1 MGAKGMKKLFSIC
14 MILVFFLIPLG
25 PHVALAED
33 TKTEEKQE
41 QKGARISENLFSGY
55 TDGIYK
61 DKYYEIDTY
70 QPKEEDKNV
79 FQKVGGYLFGDDSV
93 GKDLQ
98 RMLYTTC
105 QWFANMA
112 FQLNVILGQLTIF
125 LVDQALNLDIVDT
138 VADKLGAAMQ
148 NIAGI
153 GKGGFL
159 SSGLFPAIIGIAC
172 VLSACYAGYIF
183 FIKRQPSKGLSELVK
198 TVLVI
203 AFIVTYIGNASTIL
217 KSANTIS
224 SEISVIVLAKATG
237 TVAGDPGR
245 SKADA
250 IFSVKKQ
257 IWDLLVERP
266 YLFLQYG
273 EDSKEKLGTK
283 RVDEL
288 LATAPGK
295 DRESKVQEEIKKG
308 NQMMIVTSVGERLV
322 FTVMYYVVNTF
333 AGVPVIAFCLLIV
346 AFQLWFLVM
355 SIISPIVMAVALLPG
370 HRRVIESWASQW
382 IRPLALK
389 IFMSV
394 MLVIIFTV
402 AELLYVLPEAG
413 VAGYVST
420 MIFQILVFVL
430 CYIFRGNIVAA
441 FSRARGV
448 YETVT
453 NISLMT
459 ENFVDKGKEYAG
471 NTMSYIGDKMGAH
484 FNSAAEL
491 AAAGGQLEN
500 AGTDDEKTK
509 ANPLVQAN
517 IPNDLPNN
525 QTEQEKEENQKK
537 GNLISLQDRDKDG
550 NSPQQEE
557 EGKEQTTPGEE
568 EAPMQQDLISLDKEA
583 LEQEMEA
590 QQEGTEVEESEMD
603 VQPELVSLEDE
614 EIPTGEE
621 IPADIEGYEEIQP
634 EVPEQEVPLEDIP
647 TDIEVYEEVQPEVPE
662 QEVPLEE
669 VSSDM
674 EAYEEIQTEVPEQEI
689 PLEEVSSDMEAYEE
703 IQTEVPTQELPLE
716 EMSPDHETFEEIPS
730 DIPQQDIPT
739 EEIPM
744 DISREEIQPEQD
756 ISTNIPQQEISTPIE
771 TEANEPL
778 IPDTIRADV
787 NEEGVIVPHTPET
800 TSADIPDAIPTEV
813 NEAGQ
818 IVAKKPD
825 IDVESTVQVSN
836 SSGSFIPTESISTS
850 DLAQVNEKEVS
861 TNEPIQENAET
872 IDTPD
877 IQYGAVAAGSE
888 NWMPSTD
895 PQNLDNLDD
904 LDPLKKDE

>member
-1 MGAKGMKKLFSIC
+1 MKKLFSIC
-14 MILVFFLIPLG
+14 MILVFFLLSLG

-33 TKTEEKQE
+33 QKTEEKQE

-70 QPKEEDKNV
+70 QPKEDEKNV

-198 TVLVI
+198 TVFVI

-224 SEISVIVLAKATG
+224 SEISVTVLAKATG

-273 EDSKEKLGTK
+273 EDSKEKLGAQ

-288 LATAPGK
+288 LSKPLGK
-295 DRESKVQEEIKKG
+295 DRDDLVQKEVKKG
-308 NQMMIVTSVGERLV
+308 NQMMVISSVGERLV

-430 CYIFRGNIVAA
+430 CYLFRGNIVAA

-484 FNSAAEL
+484 FNNAAEL
-491 AAAGGQLEN
+491 AAAGSQIEN

-525 QTEQEKEENQKK
+525 QTEREKEENQKK
-537 GNLISLQDRDKDG
+537 GKLISLQDRDKEG
-550 NSPQQEE
+550 NLPQQEE
-557 EGKEQTTPGEE
+557 EGKEQPTPGEE

-583 LEQEMEA
+583 LEQEMEG
-590 QQEGTEVEESEMD
+590 QQEGTEVEESEME
-603 VQPELVSLEDE
+603 VQPELVSLQDE

-621 IPADIEGYEEIQP
+621 MPTDIEGYEEIQP
-634 EVPEQEVPLEDIP
+634 GVPEQEVPLEDIP

-669 VSSDM
+669 VSTDM

-689 PLEEVSSDMEAYEE
+689 PLEEVSSHMEAYEE

-716 EMSPDHETFEEIPS
+716 EVSPDHETFEEIPS

-744 DISREEIQPEQD
+744 DISREEIQPEQET
-756 ISTNIPQQEISTPIE
+756 STNIPQQEISTPIE

-800 TSADIPDAIPTEV
+800 TSADIPDAIPAEV
-813 NEAGQ
+813 NEAGE

-825 IDVESTVQVSN
+825 IDVESTIQNTN
-836 SSGSFIPTESISTS
+836 SFDSFIPTEPISS
-850 DLAQVNEKEVS
+850 DLTPVNEKEVS
-861 TNEPIQENAET
+861 KNEPIQEKAET

-904 LDPLKKDE
+904 LKPPKKDE

>member
-1 MGAKGMKKLFSIC
+1 MKKLFSIC
-14 MILVFFLIPLG
+14 MILVFFLLPLG

-70 QPKEEDKNV
+70 QPKEDEKNV

-105 QWFANMA
+105 QWFGNMA

-125 LVDQALNLDIVDT
+125 LVDQALNLDIVDV

-153 GKGGFL
+153 EKGGFL

-203 AFIVTYIGNASTIL
+203 AFIVTYIGNASAIL

-224 SEISVIVLAKATG
+224 SEISVTVLAKATG

-273 EDSKEKLGTK
+273 EDSKEKLGAQ

-288 LATAPGK
+288 LAKSPGK
-295 DRESKVQEEIKKG
+295 ERNEAVEKEVKKG
-308 NQMMIVTSVGERLV
+308 NQMMVISSVGERLV

-441 FSRARGV
+441 FSKARGV

-484 FNSAAEL
+484 FNNAAEL
-491 AAAGGQLEN
+491 AAAGSQIEN
-500 AGTDDEKTK
+500 TGTDDEKTK
-509 ANPLVQAN
+509 ANPLMQAN
-517 IPNDLPNN
+517 IPKDIPNN

-537 GNLISLQDRDKDG
+537 GKLISLQDRD
-550 NSPQQEE
+550 NEESLPQQGE
-557 EGKEQTTPGEE
+557 EGKEQTLPGEE
-568 EAPMQQDLISLDKEA
+568 EAPVQQDLISLDKEA
-583 LEQEMEA
+583 LEQEMEG
-590 QQEGTEVEESEMD
+590 QQEGTEVEESEID
-603 VQPELVSLEDE
+603 VQPELVSLQDE

-621 IPADIEGYEEIQP
+621 MPADIEAYEE
-634 EVPEQEVPLEDIP
+634 IP
-647 TDIEVYEEVQPEVPE
+647 TDIEVHEEIQTEVPE
-662 QEVPLEE
+662 QEMPLEE
-669 VSSDM
+669 VPTDM

-744 DISREEIQPEQD
+744 DISREEIQSEQD
-756 ISTNIPQQEISTPIE
+756 ISTNIPQQEISTQEVSTPIE
-771 TEANEPL
+771 TDVNEPL

-787 NEEGVIVPHTPET
+787 SEEGVIVPRTTET
-800 TSADIPDAIPTEV
+800 SSSISNADIPDTIPAEV

-836 SSGSFIPTESISTS
+836 SSDSFIPTESVPTS
-850 DLAQVNEKEVS
+850 DLAQVDEKEVS
-861 TNEPIQENAET
+861 TNEPIQEKAVT

-904 LDPLKKDE
+904 LESPKKDE

>member
-1 MGAKGMKKLFSIC
+1 MKKLFSIC

-70 QPKEEDKNV
+70 QPKEDEKNV

-224 SEISVIVLAKATG
+224 SEISVTVLAKATG

-273 EDSKEKLGTK
+273 EDSKEKLGAK

-288 LATAPGK
+288 LATPLGK
-295 DRESKVQEEIKKG
+295 DRDEKIKKEVKDG
-308 NQMMIVTSVGERLV
+308 NQMMVISSVGERLV

-430 CYIFRGNIVAA
+430 CYLFRGNIVAA

-550 NSPQQEE
+550 NLPPQEE
-557 EGKEQTTPGEE
+557 EGKEQTPPGEE

-583 LEQEMEA
+583 LEQEMEE
-590 QQEGTEVEESEMD
+590 QQEGTEVEESEME

-621 IPADIEGYEEIQP
+621 TQAGMEAYEEIQT

-669 VSSDM
+669 VSTDM

-800 TSADIPDAIPTEV
+800 TSADIPDAIPAEV
-813 NEAGQ
+813 NEAGE
-818 IVAKKPD
+818 IVAKNPN
-825 IDVESTVQVSN
+825 IDVESTVQDTN
-836 SSGSFIPTESISTS
+836 SSDSFIPTEPISS
-850 DLAQVNEKEVS
+850 DLTPVNEKEVS
-861 TNEPIQENAET
+861 KNEPIQEKAET

-904 LDPLKKDE
+904 LEPPKKDE

>member
-1 MGAKGMKKLFSIC
+1 MKKLFSIC
-14 MILVFFLIPLG
+14 MILVFFLLPLG
-25 PHVALAED
+25 SHVALAED
-33 TKTEEKQE
+33 TKKEEKQE

-70 QPKEEDKNV
+70 QPKEDEKNV
-79 FQKVGGYLFGDDSV
+79 FEKVGGYLFGDDSV

-125 LVDQALNLDIVDT
+125 LVDQALNLDIVDV

-153 GKGGFL
+153 EKGGFL

-224 SEISVIVLAKATG
+224 SEISVTVLAKATG

-273 EDSKEKLGTK
+273 EDSKEKLGAK

-288 LATAPGK
+288 LATPLGK
-295 DRESKVQEEIKKG
+295 DRENKVQDEVKNG
-308 NQMMIVTSVGERLV
+308 NQMMVISSVGERLV

-484 FNSAAEL
+484 FNNAAEL
-491 AAAGGQLEN
+491 AATGSQIEN

-550 NSPQQEE
+550 NLPQQEE

-583 LEQEMEA
+583 LEQEVEG

-614 EIPTGEE
+614 EIPTGED

-634 EVPEQEVPLEDIP
+634 EVPEQEVPLE
-647 TDIEVYEEVQPEVPE
+647 
-662 QEVPLEE
+662 E
-669 VSSDM
+669 VSTDM
-674 EAYEEIQTEVPEQEI
+674 EAYEEIQTEAPEQEI
-689 PLEEVSSDMEAYEE
+689 PLEEVPNHMEAYEE

-716 EMSPDHETFEEIPS
+716 EVSPDHETFEEIPS

-744 DISREEIQPEQD
+744 DISREEIQPEQET
-756 ISTNIPQQEISTPIE
+756 STHIPQQEISTPIE
-771 TEANEPL
+771 TESNEPL

-800 TSADIPDAIPTEV
+800 TSADIPDAIPAEV
-813 NEAGQ
+813 TEAGE
-818 IVAKKPD
+818 IVAKNPD
-825 IDVESTVQVSN
+825 IDVESTVQNTN
-836 SSGSFIPTESISTS
+836 SSDSFIPTEPISS
-850 DLAQVNEKEVS
+850 DLTPVNEKEVS
-861 TNEPIQENAET
+861 KNEPIQEKAET

-888 NWMPSTD
+888 NWMPSTN

-904 LDPLKKDE
+904 LEPPKKDE

>member
-1 MGAKGMKKLFSIC
+1 MKKLFSIC
-14 MILVFFLIPLG
+14 MILVFFLLPLG

-33 TKTEEKQE
+33 QKTEEKQE

-70 QPKEEDKNV
+70 QPKEDEKNV

-198 TVLVI
+198 TVFVI

-224 SEISVIVLAKATG
+224 SEISVTVLAKATG

-273 EDSKEKLGTK
+273 EDSKEKLGAQ

-288 LATAPGK
+288 LSKPLGK
-295 DRESKVQEEIKKG
+295 DRDDLVQKEVKKG
-308 NQMMIVTSVGERLV
+308 NQMMVISSVGERLV

-430 CYIFRGNIVAA
+430 CYLFRDNITASFKRVK
-441 FSRARGV
+441 GV

-471 NTMSYIGDKMGAH
+471 NTMSYIGDKMGMH

-509 ANPLVQAN
+509 ANPLMQAN

-537 GNLISLQDRDKDG
+537 GKLISLQDRDKQGDL
-550 NSPQQEE
+550 PQQEE
-557 EGKEQTTPGEE
+557 EGEKQTVPGEE

-583 LEQEMEA
+583 LEQEVEGK
-590 QQEGTEVEESEMD
+590 QEGTEVEESEMD

-614 EIPTGEE
+614 EIPTGEGM
-621 IPADIEGYEEIQP
+621 PADIEGYEEIQP

-647 TDIEVYEEVQPEVPE
+647 TDIEVYEEIQPEVPE
-662 QEVPLEE
+662 QEVPLED
-669 VSSDM
+669 VSTDI

-716 EMSPDHETFEEIPS
+716 EVSTDHEAYEEIPT

-739 EEIPM
+739 EDIPI
-744 DISREEIQPEQD
+744 DISREEIQPEQET
-756 ISTNIPQQEISTPIE
+756 STHLPQQEISTPIE
-771 TEANEPL
+771 TEANDPL

-800 TSADIPDAIPTEV
+800 TSADIPDAIPAKV
-813 NEAGQ
+813 NEAGE
-818 IVAKKPD
+818 IVAKNTN
-825 IDVESTVQVSN
+825 IDVESTVQNEN
-836 SSGSFIPTESISTS
+836 SSDSFIPTESVSSS
-850 DLAQVNEKEVS
+850 DLTRVNEKEVS
-861 TNEPIQENAET
+861 KNEPIQGEAET
-872 IDTPD
+872 IDTQD

-904 LDPLKKDE
+904 LEQPKKDE

>member
-1 MGAKGMKKLFSIC
+1 MKKLFSIC
-14 MILVFFLIPLG
+14 MILVFFLLPLG

-70 QPKEEDKNV
+70 QPKEDDKNV

-98 RMLYTTC
+98 RILYTTC

-198 TVLVI
+198 TVFVI

-224 SEISVIVLAKATG
+224 SEISVTVLAKATG

-273 EDSKEKLGTK
+273 EDSKEKIGTK
-283 RVDEL
+283 RVDGL
-288 LATAPGK
+288 LAKAPGK
-295 DRESKVQEEIKKG
+295 ERDDLVRKEVTDDG
-308 NQMMIVTSVGERLV
+308 NQMMVISSVGERLV

-430 CYIFRGNIVAA
+430 CYLFRGNIVAA

-500 AGTDDEKTK
+500 AGTDNEKTK

-525 QTEQEKEENQKK
+525 QTEQEKEENKKK
-537 GNLISLQDRDKDG
+537 GKLISLQDRDKEG
-550 NSPQQEE
+550 NLPQQEE

-583 LEQEMEA
+583 LEQEMEE
-590 QQEGTEVEESEMD
+590 QQEGTEVEESEME

-621 IPADIEGYEEIQP
+621 MPADIEG
-634 EVPEQEVPLEDIP
+634 
-647 TDIEVYEEVQPEVPE
+647 YEEVQPEVPE
-662 QEVPLEE
+662 QEVPLGDIPPDIEVYEEVQPEVPEREVPLEE
-669 VSSDM
+669 VSTDM
-674 EAYEEIQTEVPEQEI
+674 EAYEEIQTEVPEQEM

-716 EMSPDHETFEEIPS
+716 EVLPDHETFEEIPS

-744 DISREEIQPEQD
+744 DISREEIQPEQET
-756 ISTNIPQQEISTPIE
+756 STHIPQQEIPTPIE
-771 TEANEPL
+771 TEANDPL

-800 TSADIPDAIPTEV
+800 TSADIPDAIPAEV
-813 NEAGQ
+813 NESGE
-818 IVAKKPD
+818 IVAKKPN
-825 IDVESTVQVSN
+825 IDVESTVQEIN
-836 SSGSFIPTESISTS
+836 SSDSFIPTESISPT
-850 DLAQVNEKEVS
+850 DLTRVNEKEVS
-861 TNEPIQENAET
+861 KNEPIQGEAET

-904 LDPLKKDE
+904 LEPQKKDE

>member
-1 MGAKGMKKLFSIC
+1 MKKLFSIC
-14 MILVFFLIPLG
+14 MILVFFLLPLG
-25 PHVALAED
+25 SHVALAED
-33 TKTEEKQE
+33 TKKEEKQE

-125 LVDQALNLDIVDT
+125 LVDQALNLDIVDA

-153 GKGGFL
+153 EKGGFL

-224 SEISVIVLAKATG
+224 SEISVTVLAKATG

-273 EDSKEKLGTK
+273 EDSKEKLGAK

-288 LATAPGK
+288 LAKAPGEDRVKIVQKEVK
-295 DRESKVQEEIKKG
+295 DQG
-308 NQMMIVTSVGERLV
+308 NQMMVISSVGERLV

-394 MLVIIFTV
+394 MLVIIFTI

-441 FSRARGV
+441 FSKARGV

-459 ENFVDKGKEYAG
+459 ENFVDKGKEYTG

-484 FNSAAEL
+484 FNNAAEL
-491 AAAGGQLEN
+491 AAAGSQIEN

-509 ANPLVQAN
+509 ANPLMQAN
-517 IPNDLPNN
+517 IPKDIPNN
-525 QTEQEKEENQKK
+525 QMEQEKEENQKK
-537 GNLISLQDRDKDG
+537 GKLISLQDRDKEE
-550 NSPQQEE
+550 NLPQQGE
-557 EGKEQTTPGEE
+557 EGKEQTLPGEE
-568 EAPMQQDLISLDKEA
+568 EAPVQQDLISLDKEA
-583 LEQEMEA
+583 LEQEMEG
-590 QQEGTEVEESEMD
+590 QQEGTEVEESEME

-614 EIPTGEE
+614 EIPIGEE
-621 IPADIEGYEEIQP
+621 TQAG
-634 EVPEQEVPLEDIP
+634 
-647 TDIEVYEEVQPEVPE
+647 
-662 QEVPLEE
+662 
-669 VSSDM
+669 M
-674 EAYEEIQTEVPEQEI
+674 EAYEEIQQEVPLEEIPTDIEVHEDVQQEVPEQEI
-689 PLEEVSSDMEAYEE
+689 PLEEVPSDMGAYEE

-716 EMSPDHETFEEIPS
+716 EVSADHETFEEIPS

-739 EEIPM
+739 EEIPL
-744 DISREEIQPEQD
+744 DISREEIQSEQD
-756 ISTNIPQQEISTPIE
+756 ISTNIPQQEISTQEVSTPIE
-771 TEANEPL
+771 TDVNEPL

-787 NEEGVIVPHTPET
+787 NEEGVIVPRTMET
-800 TSADIPDAIPTEV
+800 GSSISNADIPDAIPAEV

-818 IVAKKPD
+818 IVAKRLD

-836 SSGSFIPTESISTS
+836 SSDSFIPTESVSTS

-861 TNEPIQENAET
+861 KNEPIQERAVT

-877 IQYGAVAAGSE
+877 IQYGAVAVGSE

-904 LDPLKKDE
+904 LEPPKKDE

>member
-1 MGAKGMKKLFSIC
+1 MKKLFSIC
-14 MILVFFLIPLG
+14 MILVFFLLPLG

-33 TKTEEKQE
+33 QKTEEKQE

-70 QPKEEDKNV
+70 QPKEDEKNV

-198 TVLVI
+198 TVFVI

-224 SEISVIVLAKATG
+224 SEISVTVLAKATG

-273 EDSKEKLGTK
+273 EDSKEKLGAQ

-288 LATAPGK
+288 LAKSPGK
-295 DRESKVQEEIKKG
+295 ERNEAVEKEVKKG
-308 NQMMIVTSVGERLV
+308 NQMMVISSVGERLV

-430 CYIFRGNIVAA
+430 CYLFRDNITAA
-441 FSRARGV
+441 FKRVKGV

-500 AGTDDEKTK
+500 TGTDDEKTK
-509 ANPLVQAN
+509 ANPLIQAN
-517 IPNDLPNN
+517 IPNELPNN

-537 GNLISLQDRDKDG
+537 GKLISLQDRDKDG
-550 NSPQQEE
+550 NLPQQEE
-557 EGKEQTTPGEE
+557 EGKEQTPPGEE

-583 LEQEMEA
+583 LEQEMEG

-621 IPADIEGYEEIQP
+621 IPADIEGYEEIQ
-634 EVPEQEVPLEDIP
+634 
-647 TDIEVYEEVQPEVPE
+647 
-662 QEVPLEE
+662 
-669 VSSDM
+669 
-674 EAYEEIQTEVPEQEI
+674 TEVPEQEM

-716 EMSPDHETFEEIPS
+716 EVSPDHETFEEIPS

-739 EEIPM
+739 EEIPV
-744 DISREEIQPEQD
+744 DISREEIQPEQET
-756 ISTNIPQQEISTPIE
+756 STHIPQQEISTPIE
-771 TEANEPL
+771 TEANDPL

-787 NEEGVIVPHTPET
+787 SEEGVIVPRTTET
-800 TSADIPDAIPTEV
+800 GSFISNADIPDAIPAEV
-813 NEAGQ
+813 TEAGE
-818 IVAKKPD
+818 IVAKKSD
-825 IDVESTVQVSN
+825 IDVESTVQTTN
-836 SSGSFIPTESISTS
+836 SSDAFIPTESIPSS
-850 DLAQVNEKEVS
+850 DLTRVNQKEVS
-861 TNEPIQENAET
+861 KNELIQEEAGT

-895 PQNLDNLDD
+895 PQSLDNLDD
-904 LDPLKKDE
+904 LEPPKKDE

>member
-1 MGAKGMKKLFSIC
+1 MKKLFSIC
-14 MILVFFLIPLG
+14 MILVFFLLPLG

-70 QPKEEDKNV
+70 QPKEDEKNV

-153 GKGGFL
+153 GKGGFS

-203 AFIVTYIGNASTIL
+203 AFIVTYIGNAGAIL

-224 SEISVIVLAKATG
+224 SEISVTVLAKATG

-273 EDSKEKLGTK
+273 EDSKEKLGAK

-288 LATAPGK
+288 LATPLGK
-295 DRESKVQEEIKKG
+295 DRDEKIKKEVKDG
-308 NQMMIVTSVGERLV
+308 NQMMVISSVGERLV

-394 MLVIIFTV
+394 MLVIIFTI

-430 CYIFRGNIVAA
+430 CYLFRDNIAAA
-441 FSRARGV
+441 FKRVKGV
-448 YETVT
+448 YKTVT
-453 NISLMT
+453 DITLMT
-459 ENFVDKGKEYAG
+459 ENVVDKGKEYAG

-484 FNSAAEL
+484 FNNAAEL
-491 AAAGGQLEN
+491 AAAGSQIEN

-509 ANPLVQAN
+509 ANPLIQAN
-517 IPNDLPNN
+517 IPNELPNN
-525 QTEQEKEENQKK
+525 QTEQEKEENKKK
-537 GNLISLQDRDKDG
+537 GKLISLQDRDKEE
-550 NSPQQEE
+550 NLPQQEE

-583 LEQEMEA
+583 LEQEMEE

-621 IPADIEGYEEIQP
+621 MPADIEGYEEIQP
-634 EVPEQEVPLEDIP
+634 EVPEQEVPLEEVP
-647 TDIEVYEEVQPEVPE
+647 TDI
-662 QEVPLEE
+662 
-669 VSSDM
+669 

-689 PLEEVSSDMEAYEE
+689 PLEEVSSDMEAYEK

-716 EMSPDHETFEEIPS
+716 EVSPDHEAYEEIPS

-744 DISREEIQPEQD
+744 DISREEIQPEQET
-756 ISTNIPQQEISTPIE
+756 STNIPQQEISTPIE

-800 TSADIPDAIPTEV
+800 TSADIPDAIPAEV

-861 TNEPIQENAET
+861 TNEPIQEKAVT

-888 NWMPSTD
+888 DWMPSTD

-904 LDPLKKDE
+904 LEPPKKDE

>member
-1 MGAKGMKKLFSIC
+1 MKKLFSIC
-14 MILVFFLIPLG
+14 MILVFFLLPLG

-70 QPKEEDKNV
+70 QPKEDEKNV

-153 GKGGFL
+153 GKGGFS

-203 AFIVTYIGNASTIL
+203 AFIVTYIGNAGAIL

-224 SEISVIVLAKATG
+224 SEISVTVLAKATG

-273 EDSKEKLGTK
+273 EDSKEKLGAK

-288 LATAPGK
+288 LATPLGK
-295 DRESKVQEEIKKG
+295 DRDEKIKKEVKDG
-308 NQMMIVTSVGERLV
+308 NQMMVISSVGERLV

-430 CYIFRGNIVAA
+430 CYLFRGNIVAA

-500 AGTDDEKTK
+500 AGTDDEKAK

-525 QTEQEKEENQKK
+525 QAEQEKEENQKK

-550 NSPQQEE
+550 NLPQQGE
-557 EGKEQTTPGEE
+557 EGKEQTLPGEE
-568 EAPMQQDLISLDKEA
+568 EAPVQQDLISLDKEA
-583 LEQEMEA
+583 LEQEMEG
-590 QQEGTEVEESEMD
+590 QQEGTEVEESEME

-621 IPADIEGYEEIQP
+621 TQAG
-634 EVPEQEVPLEDIP
+634 
-647 TDIEVYEEVQPEVPE
+647 
-662 QEVPLEE
+662 
-669 VSSDM
+669 M
-674 EAYEEIQTEVPEQEI
+674 EAYEEIQTEVPEQEVPLEEIPTNIEVHEDVQQEVPEQEI
-689 PLEEVSSDMEAYEE
+689 PLEEVPSDMEVYEE

-716 EMSPDHETFEEIPS
+716 EVSADHETFEEIPS

-744 DISREEIQPEQD
+744 DISREEIQPEQET
-756 ISTNIPQQEISTPIE
+756 STNIPQQEISTPIE
-771 TEANEPL
+771 TGANEPL

-787 NEEGVIVPHTPET
+787 NEEGVIVPHTPER
-800 TSADIPDAIPTEV
+800 TSADIPDAIPAEV
-813 NEAGQ
+813 NESGE
-818 IVAKKPD
+818 IVAKKPN
-825 IDVESTVQVSN
+825 IDVESTVQETN
-836 SSGSFIPTESISTS
+836 SSDSFIPTESISPT
-850 DLAQVNEKEVS
+850 DLTRVSEKEVS
-861 TNEPIQENAET
+861 KNEPIQGEAET

-904 LDPLKKDE
+904 LEPQKKDE

>member
-1 MGAKGMKKLFSIC
+1 MKKLFSIC
-14 MILVFFLIPLG
+14 MILAFFLLPLG
-25 PHVALAED
+25 SHVALAED
-33 TKTEEKQE
+33 TKKEEKQE

-138 VADKLGAAMQ
+138 VADKIGAAMQ

-198 TVLVI
+198 TVFVI
-203 AFIVTYIGNASTIL
+203 AFIVTYIGNAGTIL

-224 SEISVIVLAKATG
+224 SEISVTVLAKATG

-273 EDSKEKLGTK
+273 EDSKEKLGAK

-288 LATAPGK
+288 LAKAPGEE
-295 DRESKVQEEIKKG
+295 REKIVQKEIKDQG
-308 NQMMIVTSVGERLV
+308 NQMMVISSVGERLV

-471 NTMSYIGDKMGAH
+471 NTMSYIGDKMGMH
-484 FNSAAEL
+484 FNNAAEL

-537 GNLISLQDRDKDG
+537 GKLISLQDRDKQG
-550 NSPQQEE
+550 NLPQQEE
-557 EGKEQTTPGEE
+557 EGKEQTIPGEE

-583 LEQEMEA
+583 LEQEVEG

-603 VQPELVSLEDE
+603 VQPELVSLENE

-621 IPADIEGYEEIQP
+621 IQADIEGYEELQP

-647 TDIEVYEEVQPEVPE
+647 TDIEVYEEV
-662 QEVPLEE
+662 PLED
-669 VSSDM
+669 VSTDM

-689 PLEEVSSDMEAYEE
+689 PLEEVSNDMEAYEE

-716 EMSPDHETFEEIPS
+716 EVSTDHEAHEEIPS

-744 DISREEIQPEQD
+744 DISREEIQPEQET
-756 ISTNIPQQEISTPIE
+756 STNIPQQEISTPIE
-771 TEANEPL
+771 TESNEPL

-787 NEEGVIVPHTPET
+787 NEEGVIVPHKPET
-800 TSADIPDAIPTEV
+800 TSADIPDAIPAEV
-813 NEAGQ
+813 NESGE
-818 IVAKKPD
+818 IVAKKPN
-825 IDVESTVQVSN
+825 IDVESTVQETN
-836 SSGSFIPTESISTS
+836 SSDSFIPTESISPT
-850 DLAQVNEKEVS
+850 DLTRVNEKEVS
-861 TNEPIQENAET
+861 KNEPIQGEAET

-904 LDPLKKDE
+904 LEPPKKDE

>member
-1 MGAKGMKKLFSIC
+1 MKKLFSIC
-14 MILVFFLIPLG
+14 MILVFFLLPLG
-25 PHVALAED
+25 PHVALAEED
-33 TKTEEKQE
+33 KQE

-105 QWFANMA
+105 QWFGNMA

-153 GKGGFL
+153 EKGGFL

-183 FIKRQPSKGLSELVK
+183 FIKRQPSKGLSELIK

-224 SEISVIVLAKATG
+224 SEISVTVLAKATG

-273 EDSKEKLGTK
+273 EDSKEKLGAK

-295 DRESKVQEEIKKG
+295 DRESKVQEEIKRG
-308 NQMMIVTSVGERLV
+308 NQMMVVTSVGERLV

-430 CYIFRGNIVAA
+430 CYLFRGNIVAA

-525 QTEQEKEENQKK
+525 QTEQEKEENKKK
-537 GNLISLQDRDKDG
+537 GNLISLQDRDKEG
-550 NSPQQEE
+550 NLPQQEE
-557 EGKEQTTPGEE
+557 EGKEQTPPGEE

-583 LEQEMEA
+583 LEQEMEG
-590 QQEGTEVEESEMD
+590 QQEGTEVEESEME
-603 VQPELVSLEDE
+603 VQPELVSLGDE

-621 IPADIEGYEEIQP
+621 IEAGMEAYGEIQ
-634 EVPEQEVPLEDIP
+634 
-647 TDIEVYEEVQPEVPE
+647 TEVPE

-669 VSSDM
+669 IPTDIEVHEDIQQEVPLEEVSTDM

-716 EMSPDHETFEEIPS
+716 EVSPDHETVEEIPS

-744 DISREEIQPEQD
+744 DISREEIQPEQET
-756 ISTNIPQQEISTPIE
+756 STHIPQQEISTPIE

-800 TSADIPDAIPTEV
+800 TSADIPDAIPAEV
-813 NEAGQ
+813 TEAGE
-818 IVAKKPD
+818 IVAKKPN
-825 IDVESTVQVSN
+825 IDVESTVQGIN
-836 SSGSFIPTESISTS
+836 SSDSFIPTESISPT
-850 DLAQVNEKEVS
+850 DLTRVNEKEVS
-861 TNEPIQENAET
+861 KNEPIQGEAET

-904 LDPLKKDE
+904 LEPPKKDE

>member
-1 MGAKGMKKLFSIC
+1 MKKLFSIC
-14 MILVFFLIPLG
+14 MILAFFLLPLG
-25 PHVALAED
+25 SHVTLAED
-33 TKTEEKQE
+33 TKKEEKLE

-70 QPKEEDKNV
+70 QPKGDEKNV

-105 QWFANMA
+105 QWLANMA

-153 GKGGFL
+153 GKGGFS

-198 TVLVI
+198 TVFVI
-203 AFIVTYIGNASTIL
+203 AFIVTYIGNAGAIL

-224 SEISVIVLAKATG
+224 SEISVTVLAKATG

-273 EDSKEKLGTK
+273 EDSKEKLGAK

-288 LATAPGK
+288 LAKAPGK
-295 DRESKVQEEIKKG
+295 DRENKVQDEVKNGSQI
-308 NQMMIVTSVGERLV
+308 MVISSVGERLV

-333 AGVPVIAFCLLIV
+333 AGVPVFAFCLLIV

-370 HRRVIESWASQW
+370 HRRIIESWASQW

-430 CYIFRGNIVAA
+430 CYLFRGNIVAA
-441 FSRARGV
+441 FSRVRGV

-471 NTMSYIGDKMGAH
+471 NTMSYIGDKMEAH

-500 AGTDDEKTK
+500 AGTDDEKAKAK

-525 QTEQEKEENQKK
+525 QAEQEKEENQKK

-550 NSPQQEE
+550 NLPQQGE
-557 EGKEQTTPGEE
+557 EGKEQTLPGEE
-568 EAPMQQDLISLDKEA
+568 EAPVQQDLISLDKEA
-583 LEQEMEA
+583 LEQEMEG
-590 QQEGTEVEESEMD
+590 QQEGTEVEESEME

-621 IPADIEGYEEIQP
+621 TQAGMEAYEEIQ
-634 EVPEQEVPLEDIP
+634 
-647 TDIEVYEEVQPEVPE
+647 TEVPE

-669 VSSDM
+669 IPTDIEVHEEVQQEVPEQEMPLEEVPTDM
-674 EAYEEIQTEVPEQEI
+674 EAYEEIQTEVPEQGI
-689 PLEEVSSDMEAYEE
+689 PLEEVPSDMGVYEE

-716 EMSPDHETFEEIPS
+716 EVPADQETFKEIPS
-730 DIPQQDIPT
+730 DIPQQGIPT

-744 DISREEIQPEQD
+744 EISREEIQPEQET
-756 ISTNIPQQEISTPIE
+756 STHIPQQEISTPIE

-800 TSADIPDAIPTEV
+800 TSADIPDAIPAKV
-813 NEAGQ
+813 NEAGE
-818 IVAKKPD
+818 IVAK
-825 IDVESTVQVSN
+825 
-836 SSGSFIPTESISTS
+836 
-850 DLAQVNEKEVS
+850 
-861 TNEPIQENAET
+861 
-872 IDTPD
+872 
-877 IQYGAVAAGSE
+877 
-888 NWMPSTD
+888 
-895 PQNLDNLDD
+895 NLI
-904 LDPLKKDE
+904 

>member
-1 MGAKGMKKLFSIC
+1 MKKLFSIC
-14 MILVFFLIPLG
+14 MILVFFLLPLG
-25 PHVALAED
+25 SHVALAED
-33 TKTEEKQE
+33 TKKEEKQE

-61 DKYYEIDTY
+61 GKYYEIDTY
-70 QPKEEDKNV
+70 QPKEDEKNV
-79 FQKVGGYLFGDDSV
+79 FEKVGGYLFGDDSV

-125 LVDQALNLDIVDT
+125 LVDQALNLDIVDA

-224 SEISVIVLAKATG
+224 SEISVTVLAKATG

-273 EDSKEKLGTK
+273 EDSKEKLGAK

-288 LATAPGK
+288 LAQAPGK
-295 DRESKVQEEIKKG
+295 DRENKVQDEVKNG
-308 NQMMIVTSVGERLV
+308 NQMMVISSVGERLV
-322 FTVMYYVVNTF
+322 FTIMYYVVNTF

-394 MLVIIFTV
+394 MLVIIFTI

-430 CYIFRGNIVAA
+430 CYLFRGNIVAA
-441 FSRARGV
+441 FSRVRGV

-500 AGTDDEKTK
+500 AGTDDEKAK

-525 QTEQEKEENQKK
+525 QAEQEKEENQKK

-550 NSPQQEE
+550 NLPQQGE
-557 EGKEQTTPGEE
+557 EGKEQTLPGEE
-568 EAPMQQDLISLDKEA
+568 EAPVQQDLISLDKEA
-583 LEQEMEA
+583 LEQEMEG
-590 QQEGTEVEESEMD
+590 QQEGTEVEESEME

-621 IPADIEGYEEIQP
+621 TQAGMEAYEEIQT
-634 EVPEQEVPLEDIP
+634 EVPEQEAPLEEIP
-647 TDIEVYEEVQPEVPE
+647 TDIEVHEDVQQEVPE
-662 QEVPLEE
+662 QEMPLEE
-669 VSSDM
+669 VPTDM

-689 PLEEVSSDMEAYEE
+689 PLEEVPSDMGAYEE

-716 EMSPDHETFEEIPS
+716 EVSADHETFEEIPS
-730 DIPQQDIPT
+730 DIPKQDIPT

-744 DISREEIQPEQD
+744 DISREEIKSEQD

-771 TEANEPL
+771 TDANEPL

-787 NEEGVIVPHTPET
+787 SEEGVIVPRTMET
-800 TSADIPDAIPTEV
+800 GSSISNADIPDAISAEV

-818 IVAKKPD
+818 IVAKKSD

-836 SSGSFIPTESISTS
+836 SSDSFIPTESVSTS

-861 TNEPIQENAET
+861 ENEPIQERAVT

-895 PQNLDNLDD
+895 PQNLDDLDD
-904 LDPLKKDE
+904 LESPKKDE

>member
-61 DKYYEIDTY
+61 GKYYEIDTY
-70 QPKEEDKNV
+70 QPKEDEKNV

-105 QWFANMA
+105 QWLANMA

-198 TVLVI
+198 TVFVI
-203 AFIVTYIGNASTIL
+203 AFIVTYIGNAGTIL

-224 SEISVIVLAKATG
+224 SEISVTVLAKATG

-273 EDSKEKLGTK
+273 EDSKEKLGAQ

-288 LATAPGK
+288 LAKSPGK
-295 DRESKVQEEIKKG
+295 ERNEAVEKEVKKG
-308 NQMMIVTSVGERLV
+308 NQMMVISSVGERLV

-430 CYIFRGNIVAA
+430 CYLFRGNIVAA

-550 NSPQQEE
+550 NLPQQEE

-583 LEQEMEA
+583 LEQEMEE
-590 QQEGTEVEESEMD
+590 QQEGTEVEESEME

-621 IPADIEGYEEIQP
+621 MPADIEGYEAVQP

-669 VSSDM
+669 VSTDM

-716 EMSPDHETFEEIPS
+716 EVSPDHETFEEIPS

-744 DISREEIQPEQD
+744 DISREEIQPEQET
-756 ISTNIPQQEISTPIE
+756 STNIPQQEISTPIE

-800 TSADIPDAIPTEV
+800 TSADIPDAIPAEV
-813 NEAGQ
+813 TEAGE
-818 IVAKKPD
+818 IVAKNPD
-825 IDVESTVQVSN
+825 IDVESTVQVTN
-836 SSGSFIPTESISTS
+836 SSDSFIPTESVSSS
-850 DLAQVNEKEVS
+850 DLTRVNEKEVS
-861 TNEPIQENAET
+861 KNEPIQGETKT

-904 LDPLKKDE
+904 LEPPKKDE

>member
-1 MGAKGMKKLFSIC
+1 MKKLFSIC
-14 MILVFFLIPLG
+14 MILVFFLLPLG
-25 PHVALAED
+25 SHVALAED
-33 TKTEEKQE
+33 TKKEEKQE

-61 DKYYEIDTY
+61 GKYYEIDTY
-70 QPKEEDKNV
+70 QPKEDEKNV
-79 FQKVGGYLFGDDSV
+79 FEKVGGYLFGDDSV

-125 LVDQALNLDIVDT
+125 LVDQALNLDIVDA

-153 GKGGFL
+153 EKGGFL

-224 SEISVIVLAKATG
+224 SEISVTVLAKATG

-273 EDSKEKLGTK
+273 EDSKEKLGAK

-288 LATAPGK
+288 LAQAPGK
-295 DRESKVQEEIKKG
+295 DRENKVQDEVKNG
-308 NQMMIVTSVGERLV
+308 NQMMVISSVGERLV
-322 FTVMYYVVNTF
+322 FTIMYYVVNTF

-394 MLVIIFTV
+394 MLVIIFTI

-430 CYIFRGNIVAA
+430 CYLFRGNIVAA

-471 NTMSYIGDKMGAH
+471 NTMSYIGDKMGMH
-484 FNSAAEL
+484 FNNAAEL

-525 QTEQEKEENQKK
+525 QAEQEKEENQKK

-550 NSPQQEE
+550 NLPQQEE

-583 LEQEMEA
+583 LEQEMEE
-590 QQEGTEVEESEMD
+590 QQEGTEVEESEME

-621 IPADIEGYEEIQP
+621 MPA
-634 EVPEQEVPLEDIP
+634 
-647 TDIEVYEEVQPEVPE
+647 DIEVYEEVQPEVPE

-669 VSSDM
+669 VSTDM
-674 EAYEEIQTEVPEQEI
+674 EAYEEIQTEVPEQEM

-716 EMSPDHETFEEIPS
+716 EVSPDHETF
-730 DIPQQDIPT
+730 

-744 DISREEIQPEQD
+744 DISREEIQPEQET
-756 ISTNIPQQEISTPIE
+756 STHIPQQEISTPVE
-771 TEANEPL
+771 TESNEPL

-800 TSADIPDAIPTEV
+800 TSADIPDAIPAEV
-813 NEAGQ
+813 NEAGE
-818 IVAKKPD
+818 IVAKKSD
-825 IDVESTVQVSN
+825 IDVESTVQETN
-836 SSGSFIPTESISTS
+836 SSDSFIPTEPISS
-850 DLAQVNEKEVS
+850 DLTPVNEKEVS
-861 TNEPIQENAET
+861 KNEPIQEKALT

-904 LDPLKKDE
+904 LEPPKKDE

>member
-1 MGAKGMKKLFSIC
+1 MKRLFSIF
-14 MILVFFLIPLG
+14 MILVFFLLPLG
-25 PHVALAED
+25 SHVALAED

-79 FQKVGGYLFGDDSV
+79 FEKGWGYLFGDDSM

-125 LVDQALNLDIVDT
+125 LVDQALNLDIVDA
-138 VADKLGAAMQ
+138 VADKLGASMQ

-224 SEISVIVLAKATG
+224 SEISVTVLAKVTG

-273 EDSKEKLGTK
+273 EDSKEKLGAQ

-288 LATAPGK
+288 LAKSPGK
-295 DRESKVQEEIKKG
+295 ERNEIVGKEVKKG
-308 NQMMIVTSVGERLV
+308 NQMMVLSSVGERLV

-394 MLVIIFTV
+394 MLVIIFTI

-430 CYIFRGNIVAA
+430 CYLFRGNIVAA

-471 NTMSYIGDKMGAH
+471 NTMSYIGDKMGMH
-484 FNSAAEL
+484 FNNAAEL

-525 QTEQEKEENQKK
+525 QTEQEKEENKKK
-537 GNLISLQDRDKDG
+537 GNLISLQDRDKEG
-550 NSPQQEE
+550 NLPQQEE

-583 LEQEMEA
+583 LEQEMEE
-590 QQEGTEVEESEMD
+590 QQEGTEVEESEME

-621 IPADIEGYEEIQP
+621 MPADIEG
-634 EVPEQEVPLEDIP
+634 
-647 TDIEVYEEVQPEVPE
+647 YEEVQPEVPE

-669 VSSDM
+669 VSTDM

-716 EMSPDHETFEEIPS
+716 EVSPDHETYEEIPS

-744 DISREEIQPEQD
+744 DISREEIQPEQET
-756 ISTNIPQQEISTPIE
+756 STHIPQQEISTPIE
-771 TEANEPL
+771 TESNEPL

-800 TSADIPDAIPTEV
+800 TSADIPDAIPAEV
-813 NEAGQ
+813 NEAGE

-825 IDVESTVQVSN
+825 IDVESTVQETN
-836 SSGSFIPTESISTS
+836 SSDSFIPTEPISS
-850 DLAQVNEKEVS
+850 DLTPVNEKEVS
-861 TNEPIQENAET
+861 KNEPIQEKAVT

-895 PQNLDNLDD
+895 PQNLDNLDNLDD
-904 LDPLKKDE
+904 LEPPKKDE

>member
-1 MGAKGMKKLFSIC
+1 MKKLFSIC
-14 MILVFFLIPLG
+14 MILVFFLLPLG

-61 DKYYEIDTY
+61 GKYYEIDTY
-70 QPKEEDKNV
+70 QPKEDEKNV

-224 SEISVIVLAKATG
+224 SEISVTVLAKATG

-273 EDSKEKLGTK
+273 EDSKEKLGAQ
-283 RVDEL
+283 RIDEL
-288 LATAPGK
+288 LAKSPGK
-295 DRESKVQEEIKKG
+295 ERNEAVEKEVKKG
-308 NQMMIVTSVGERLV
+308 NQMMVISSVGERLV

-441 FSRARGV
+441 FSKARGV

-471 NTMSYIGDKMGAH
+471 NTMSYIGDKMGMH
-484 FNSAAEL
+484 FNNAAEL

-537 GNLISLQDRDKDG
+537 GKLISLQDRDKQG
-550 NSPQQEE
+550 NLSQQEE
-557 EGKEQTTPGEE
+557 EGKEQTIPGEE

-583 LEQEMEA
+583 LEQEVEG

-603 VQPELVSLEDE
+603 VQPELVSLENE

-621 IPADIEGYEEIQP
+621 IPADIEGYEELQP
-634 EVPEQEVPLEDIP
+634 EVPEQEVPLEGIP
-647 TDIEVYEEVQPEVPE
+647 TDIEVYEEVQPE
-662 QEVPLEE
+662 
-669 VSSDM
+669 
-674 EAYEEIQTEVPEQEI
+674 APEQEI

-716 EMSPDHETFEEIPS
+716 EVSTDHEAYEEIPS

-744 DISREEIQPEQD
+744 DISREEIQPEQET
-756 ISTNIPQQEISTPIE
+756 STHIPQQEISTPIE

-800 TSADIPDAIPTEV
+800 TSADIPDAIPAEV
-813 NEAGQ
+813 TEAGE
-818 IVAKKPD
+818 IVAKKPN
-825 IDVESTVQVSN
+825 IDVESTVQGIN
-836 SSGSFIPTESISTS
+836 SSDSFIPTESISPT
-850 DLAQVNEKEVS
+850 DLTRVNEKEVS
-861 TNEPIQENAET
+861 KNEPIQGEAET

-904 LDPLKKDE
+904 LEPPKKDE

>member
-1 MGAKGMKKLFSIC
+1 MKKLFSIC
-14 MILVFFLIPLG
+14 IILVFFLLPLG
-25 PHVALAED
+25 SHVALAED
-33 TKTEEKQE
+33 TKKEEKQE

-105 QWFANMA
+105 QWLANMA

-203 AFIVTYIGNASTIL
+203 AFIVTYIGNAGTIL
-217 KSANTIS
+217 KSANTMS
-224 SEISVIVLAKATG
+224 SEISVTVLAKATG
-237 TVAGDPGR
+237 TVAGNPGR

-295 DRESKVQEEIKKG
+295 DRESKVQEEIKRG

-355 SIISPIVMAVALLPG
+355 SIISPLIMAVALLPG

-389 IFMSV
+389 IFMSG

-430 CYIFRGNIVAA
+430 CYLFRGNIVAA

-471 NTMSYIGDKMGAH
+471 STMSYIGDKMGMH
-484 FNSAAEL
+484 FNNAAEL
-491 AAAGGQLEN
+491 AAAGSQIEN
-500 AGTDDEKTK
+500 AGMDDEKTK
-509 ANPLVQAN
+509 NNPLVQAN

-525 QTEQEKEENQKK
+525 QAEQEKEENQKK
-537 GNLISLQDRDKDG
+537 GKLISLQDRDKQGDL
-550 NSPQQEE
+550 PQQEE
-557 EGKEQTTPGEE
+557 EEKEQTPPSEE
-568 EAPMQQDLISLDKEA
+568 EATMQQDLISLDKEA
-583 LEQEMEA
+583 LEQEMEG

-603 VQPELVSLEDE
+603 VQPELVSLQDE
-614 EIPTGEE
+614 EILTGEE
-621 IPADIEGYEEIQP
+621 MPADI
-634 EVPEQEVPLEDIP
+634 
-647 TDIEVYEEVQPEVPE
+647 
-662 QEVPLEE
+662 
-669 VSSDM
+669 
-674 EAYEEIQTEVPEQEI
+674 EAYEEIQTEVPEQEVPLEEI
-689 PLEEVSSDMEAYEE
+689 PTDIEVHEDVQQEVPEQEMPLEEVSSDMEAYEE

-716 EMSPDHETFEEIPS
+716 EVSPNHETFEEIPS
-730 DIPQQDIPT
+730 DIPQQDIPSGD
-739 EEIPM
+739 IPM
-744 DISREEIQPEQD
+744 DISREEIQPELET
-756 ISTNIPQQEISTPIE
+756 STHITQQEISTPIKTE
-771 TEANEPL
+771 TNDPL
-778 IPDTIRADV
+778 IPDTIREDV
-787 NEEGVIVPHTPET
+787 NKEGVIVPHTPET
-800 TSADIPDAIPTEV
+800 TSADIPDAIPAEV
-813 NEAGQ
+813 NEAGE
-818 IVAKKPD
+818 IVAKKPN
-825 IDVESTVQVSN
+825 IDVESTVQETN
-836 SSGSFIPTESISTS
+836 SSDSFIPTESISPT
-850 DLAQVNEKEVS
+850 DLTRVSEKEVS
-861 TNEPIQENAET
+861 KNEPIQGEAET

-904 LDPLKKDE
+904 LEPPKKGAI

>member
-1 MGAKGMKKLFSIC
+1 MKKLFSIC
-14 MILVFFLIPLG
+14 MILVFFLLPLG
-25 PHVALAED
+25 PRVALAED

-70 QPKEEDKNV
+70 HPKEDEKNV

-98 RMLYTTC
+98 RMLYATC

-153 GKGGFL
+153 GKGGFS

-224 SEISVIVLAKATG
+224 SEISVTVLAKATG

-273 EDSKEKLGTK
+273 EDSKEKLGAK

-288 LATAPGK
+288 LATPLGK
-295 DRESKVQEEIKKG
+295 DRDEKIKKEVKDG
-308 NQMMIVTSVGERLV
+308 NQMMVISSVGERLV

-430 CYIFRGNIVAA
+430 CYLFRGNIVAA

-525 QTEQEKEENQKK
+525 QTEQEKEENKKK
-537 GNLISLQDRDKDG
+537 GNLISLQDRDKEG
-550 NSPQQEE
+550 NLPQQEE

-583 LEQEMEA
+583 LEQEMEE
-590 QQEGTEVEESEMD
+590 QQEGTEIEES
-603 VQPELVSLEDE
+603 

-621 IPADIEGYEEIQP
+621 MPADIEGYEEVQP

-647 TDIEVYEEVQPEVPE
+647 TDIEVYEEVQPEAPE

-669 VSSDM
+669 VSTDM
-674 EAYEEIQTEVPEQEI
+674 EAYEEIQTEVPEQEM

-716 EMSPDHETFEEIPS
+716 EVSSDHETFEEIPS

-744 DISREEIQPEQD
+744 DISREEIQPEQET
-756 ISTNIPQQEISTPIE
+756 STHIPQQEISTPIE

-800 TSADIPDAIPTEV
+800 TSADIPDAIPAEV
-813 NEAGQ
+813 NEAGE
-818 IVAKKPD
+818 IITKKLD
-825 IDVESTVQVSN
+825 IDVESTVQETN
-836 SSGSFIPTESISTS
+836 SSDSFIPTEPISS
-850 DLAQVNEKEVS
+850 DLTPVNEKEVS
-861 TNEPIQENAET
+861 KNESIQEKAET

-904 LDPLKKDE
+904 LEPPKKDE

>member
-1 MGAKGMKKLFSIC
+1 MKKLFSIC
-14 MILVFFLIPLG
+14 MILVFFLLPLG

-70 QPKEEDKNV
+70 QPKEDEKNV

-105 QWFANMA
+105 QWLANMA

-198 TVLVI
+198 TVFVI

-224 SEISVIVLAKATG
+224 SEISVTVLAKATG

-273 EDSKEKLGTK
+273 EDSKEKLGAQ

-288 LATAPGK
+288 LAKSPGK
-295 DRESKVQEEIKKG
+295 ERNEAVEKEVKKG
-308 NQMMIVTSVGERLV
+308 NQMMVISSVGERLV

-430 CYIFRGNIVAA
+430 CYLFRGNIVAA

-471 NTMSYIGDKMGAH
+471 NTMSYIGDKMGMH
-484 FNSAAEL
+484 FNNAAEL

-525 QTEQEKEENQKK
+525 QAEQEKKENQKK
-537 GNLISLQDRDKDG
+537 GKLISLQDRDKQG
-550 NSPQQEE
+550 NLPQQEE
-557 EGKEQTTPGEE
+557 EGKEQSTPGEE

-583 LEQEMEA
+583 LEQEVEG
-590 QQEGTEVEESEMD
+590 QQEGTEVEESEME
-603 VQPELVSLEDE
+603 VQPELVSLQDE

-621 IPADIEGYEEIQP
+621 M
-634 EVPEQEVPLEDIP
+634 P
-647 TDIEVYEEVQPEVPE
+647 TDIEVYEEVHPEVPE

-669 VSSDM
+669 VSTDM

-716 EMSPDHETFEEIPS
+716 EVSPDHETFEEIPS

-744 DISREEIQPEQD
+744 DISREEIQPEQET
-756 ISTNIPQQEISTPIE
+756 STHIPQQEISTPIE

-800 TSADIPDAIPTEV
+800 TSAEIPDAIPAEV
-813 NEAGQ
+813 TEAGE
-818 IVAKKPD
+818 IVAKNPN
-825 IDVESTVQVSN
+825 IDVESTVQVTNPSDA
-836 SSGSFIPTESISTS
+836 FIPTESVSSS
-850 DLAQVNEKEVS
+850 DLTRVNEKEVS
-861 TNEPIQENAET
+861 KNEPIQGEAET

-904 LDPLKKDE
+904 LEPPKKDE

>member
-1 MGAKGMKKLFSIC
+1 MKKLFSIC
-14 MILVFFLIPLG
+14 MILVFFLLPLG

-70 QPKEEDKNV
+70 QPKEDDKNV

-98 RMLYTTC
+98 RILYTTC

-198 TVLVI
+198 TVFVI

-224 SEISVIVLAKATG
+224 SEISVTVLAKATG

-273 EDSKEKLGTK
+273 EDSKEKIGTK
-283 RVDEL
+283 RVDGL
-288 LATAPGK
+288 LAKAPGK
-295 DRESKVQEEIKKG
+295 ERDDLVRKEVTDDG
-308 NQMMIVTSVGERLV
+308 NQMMVISSVGERLV

-430 CYIFRGNIVAA
+430 CYLFRGNIVAA

-500 AGTDDEKTK
+500 AGTDNEKTK

-525 QTEQEKEENQKK
+525 QTEQEKEENKKK
-537 GNLISLQDRDKDG
+537 GKLISLQDRDKEG
-550 NSPQQEE
+550 NLPQQEE

-583 LEQEMEA
+583 LEQEMEE
-590 QQEGTEVEESEMD
+590 QQEGTEVEESEME

-621 IPADIEGYEEIQP
+621 MPADIEG
-634 EVPEQEVPLEDIP
+634 
-647 TDIEVYEEVQPEVPE
+647 YEEVQPEVPE
-662 QEVPLEE
+662 QEVPLGDIPPDIEVYEEVQPEVPEREVPLEE
-669 VSSDM
+669 VSTDM
-674 EAYEEIQTEVPEQEI
+674 EAYEEIQTEVPEQEM

-716 EMSPDHETFEEIPS
+716 EVLPDHETFEEIPS

-744 DISREEIQPEQD
+744 DISREEIQPEQET
-756 ISTNIPQQEISTPIE
+756 STHIPQQEIPTPIE
-771 TEANEPL
+771 TEANDPL
-778 IPDTIRADV
+778 IPHTIRADV

-800 TSADIPDAIPTEV
+800 TSADIPDAIPAEV
-813 NEAGQ
+813 NESGE
-818 IVAKKPD
+818 IVAKKPN
-825 IDVESTVQVSN
+825 IDVESTVQEIN
-836 SSGSFIPTESISTS
+836 SSDSFIPTESISPT
-850 DLAQVNEKEVS
+850 DLTRVNEKEVS
-861 TNEPIQENAET
+861 KNEPIQGEAET

-904 LDPLKKDE
+904 LEPQKKDE

>member
-1 MGAKGMKKLFSIC
+1 MKKLFSIC
-14 MILVFFLIPLG
+14 MILAFFLLPLG
-25 PHVALAED
+25 SYVALAED

-105 QWFANMA
+105 QWLANMA
-112 FQLNVILGQLTIF
+112 VQLNVILGQLTIF

-153 GKGGFL
+153 GKGGFS

-203 AFIVTYIGNASTIL
+203 AFIVTYIGNAGTIL

-224 SEISVIVLAKATG
+224 SEISVTVLAKATG

-273 EDSKEKLGTK
+273 EDSKEKLGAK

-288 LATAPGK
+288 LAKAPGEDRIKIVQKEVK
-295 DRESKVQEEIKKG
+295 DQG
-308 NQMMIVTSVGERLV
+308 NQMMVISSVGERLV

-430 CYIFRGNIVAA
+430 CYLFRGNIVAA
-441 FSRARGV
+441 FSKARGV

-471 NTMSYIGDKMGAH
+471 NTMSYIGDKMVMH
-484 FNSAAEL
+484 FNNAAEM

-509 ANPLVQAN
+509 ANPLMQAN

-537 GNLISLQDRDKDG
+537 RKLISLQDRDKQG
-550 NSPQQEE
+550 EE
-557 EGKEQTTPGEE
+557 EGKEQTIPGEE
-568 EAPMQQDLISLDKEA
+568 EAPMQQGLISLDKEA
-583 LEQEMEA
+583 LEQEVEG

-603 VQPELVSLEDE
+603 VQPELVSLENE

-621 IPADIEGYEEIQP
+621 IPADIEGYEELQS
-634 EVPEQEVPLEDIP
+634 EVPEQEVPLEGIP
-647 TDIEVYEEVQPEVPE
+647 TDIEVYEEVQPEAPE
-662 QEVPLEE
+662 QEVPLED
-669 VSSDM
+669 VSTDR
-674 EAYEEIQTEVPEQEI
+674 EAYEEIQTEVPEQEL
-689 PLEEVSSDMEAYEE
+689 PLEEVS
-703 IQTEVPTQELPLE
+703 T
-716 EMSPDHETFEEIPS
+716 DHEAHEEIPS
-730 DIPQQDIPT
+730 DIPQQDI
-739 EEIPM
+739 
-744 DISREEIQPEQD
+744 SREEIQPEQET
-756 ISTNIPQQEISTPIE
+756 STNIPQQEISTPIE
-771 TEANEPL
+771 TGANEPL

-787 NEEGVIVPHTPET
+787 NEEGVIVPHTPER
-800 TSADIPDAIPTEV
+800 TSADIPDAIPAEV
-813 NEAGQ
+813 NESGE
-818 IVAKKPD
+818 IVAKNPN
-825 IDVESTVQVSN
+825 IDVESTVQETN
-836 SSGSFIPTESISTS
+836 SSDSFIPTESISPT
-850 DLAQVNEKEVS
+850 DLTRASEKEVS
-861 TNEPIQENAET
+861 KNEPIQGETET

-904 LDPLKKDE
+904 LEPPKKMSRVLDF

>member
-1 MGAKGMKKLFSIC
+1 MGAKGMKRLFSIFT
-14 MILVFFLIPLG
+14 ILVFFLLPLG
-25 PHVALAED
+25 SHVALAED

-79 FQKVGGYLFGDDSV
+79 FEKGWGYLFGDDSM

-125 LVDQALNLDIVDT
+125 LVDQALNLDIVDA

-224 SEISVIVLAKATG
+224 SEISVTVLAKATG

-273 EDSKEKLGTK
+273 EDSKEKLGAQ

-288 LATAPGK
+288 LAKSPGK
-295 DRESKVQEEIKKG
+295 ERNEIVGKEVKKG
-308 NQMMIVTSVGERLV
+308 NQMMVLSSVGERLV

-471 NTMSYIGDKMGAH
+471 NTMSYIGDKMGMH
-484 FNSAAEL
+484 FNNAAEL

-509 ANPLVQAN
+509 NNPLVQAN

-537 GNLISLQDRDKDG
+537 GKLISLQDRDKDG
-550 NSPQQEE
+550 NLPQQEE
-557 EGKEQTTPGEE
+557 EGKEQTMPGEE
-568 EAPMQQDLISLDKEA
+568 EAPMQQDPISLDKEA
-583 LEQEMEA
+583 LEQEVEG
-590 QQEGTEVEESEMD
+590 QQEGTEVGESEMD
-603 VQPELVSLEDE
+603 VQPELVSLENE

-647 TDIEVYEEVQPEVPE
+647 TNIEVYEEVQP
-662 QEVPLEE
+662 EVPLEE

-703 IQTEVPTQELPLE
+703 I
-716 EMSPDHETFEEIPS
+716 PS

-744 DISREEIQPEQD
+744 DISREEIQPEQET
-756 ISTNIPQQEISTPIE
+756 STHIPQQEISTPIE
-771 TEANEPL
+771 TESNDPL

-800 TSADIPDAIPTEV
+800 TSADIPDAIPAEV
-813 NEAGQ
+813 NESGE
-818 IVAKKPD
+818 IVAKKPN
-825 IDVESTVQVSN
+825 IDVESTVQVTN
-836 SSGSFIPTESISTS
+836 SSDSFIPTESISPT
-850 DLAQVNEKEVS
+850 DLTRVNEKEVS
-861 TNEPIQENAET
+861 KNEPIQGEVET

-904 LDPLKKDE
+904 LEPPKKDE

>member
-1 MGAKGMKKLFSIC
+1 MKKLFSIC
-14 MILVFFLIPLG
+14 MILVFFLLPLG
-25 PHVALAED
+25 PHVALAEED
-33 TKTEEKQE
+33 KQE

-105 QWFANMA
+105 QWFGNMA

-153 GKGGFL
+153 EKGGFL

-183 FIKRQPSKGLSELVK
+183 FIKRQPSKGLSELIK

-224 SEISVIVLAKATG
+224 SEISVTVLAKATG

-273 EDSKEKLGTK
+273 EDSKEKLGAK

-295 DRESKVQEEIKKG
+295 DRESKVQEEIKRG
-308 NQMMIVTSVGERLV
+308 NQMMVVTSVGERLV

-430 CYIFRGNIVAA
+430 CYLFRGNIVAA

-525 QTEQEKEENQKK
+525 QTEQEKEENKKK
-537 GNLISLQDRDKDG
+537 GNLISLQDRDKEG
-550 NSPQQEE
+550 NLPQQEE
-557 EGKEQTTPGEE
+557 EGKEQTPPGEE

-583 LEQEMEA
+583 LEQEMEG
-590 QQEGTEVEESEMD
+590 QQEGTEVEESEME
-603 VQPELVSLEDE
+603 VQPELVSLGDE

-621 IPADIEGYEEIQP
+621 IEAGMEAYGEIQ
-634 EVPEQEVPLEDIP
+634 
-647 TDIEVYEEVQPEVPE
+647 TEVPE

-669 VSSDM
+669 IPTDIEVHEDIQQEVPLEEVSTDM

-716 EMSPDHETFEEIPS
+716 EVSPDHETVEEIPS

-744 DISREEIQPEQD
+744 DISREEIQPEQET
-756 ISTNIPQQEISTPIE
+756 STHIPQQEISTPIE

-800 TSADIPDAIPTEV
+800 TSADIPDAIPAEV
-813 NEAGQ
+813 TEAGE
-818 IVAKKPD
+818 IVAKKPN
-825 IDVESTVQVSN
+825 IDVESTVQGIN
-836 SSGSFIPTESISTS
+836 SSDSFIPTESISPT
-850 DLAQVNEKEVS
+850 DLTRVNEKEVS
-861 TNEPIQENAET
+861 KNEPIQGEAET

-888 NWMPSTD
+888 KWMPSTD

-904 LDPLKKDE
+904 LEPPKKDE

>member
-1 MGAKGMKKLFSIC
+1 MKKLFSIC
-14 MILVFFLIPLG
+14 MILVFFLLPLG

-33 TKTEEKQE
+33 TKKEEKQE

-198 TVLVI
+198 TVFVI

-224 SEISVIVLAKATG
+224 SEISVTVLAKATG

-295 DRESKVQEEIKKG
+295 DRESKVQEEIKRG

-430 CYIFRGNIVAA
+430 CYLFRDNITAA
-441 FSRARGV
+441 FKRVKGV

-459 ENFVDKGKEYAG
+459 ENVVDKGKEYAG

-500 AGTDDEKTK
+500 TGTDDEKTK
-509 ANPLVQAN
+509 ANPLIQAN

-525 QTEQEKEENQKK
+525 QTEQEKEENKKK
-537 GNLISLQDRDKDG
+537 GKLISLQDRDKEG
-550 NSPQQEE
+550 NLPQQEV
-557 EGKEQTTPGEE
+557 EG
-568 EAPMQQDLISLDKEA
+568 
-583 LEQEMEA
+583 

-603 VQPELVSLEDE
+603 VQPELVSLENE

-621 IPADIEGYEEIQP
+621 ISADIEGYEEIQS

-662 QEVPLEE
+662 QEVPLED
-669 VSSDM
+669 VSTDM

-716 EMSPDHETFEEIPS
+716 EVSTDHEAYEEIPS

-744 DISREEIQPEQD
+744 DISREEIQPEQET
-756 ISTNIPQQEISTPIE
+756 STHIPQQEISTPIE
-771 TEANEPL
+771 TESNEPL
-778 IPDTIRADV
+778 IPDTIRA
-787 NEEGVIVPHTPET
+787 
-800 TSADIPDAIPTEV
+800 EV
-813 NEAGQ
+813 NESGE
-818 IVAKKPD
+818 IVAKKPN
-825 IDVESTVQVSN
+825 IDVESTVQETN
-836 SSGSFIPTESISTS
+836 SSDSFIPTESISPT
-850 DLAQVNEKEVS
+850 DLTRVNEKEVS
-861 TNEPIQENAET
+861 KNETIQGEAET

-904 LDPLKKDE
+904 LEPPKKDE

>member
-1 MGAKGMKKLFSIC
+1 MKKLFSIC
-14 MILVFFLIPLG
+14 MILVFFLLPLG

-33 TKTEEKQE
+33 QKTEEKQE

-70 QPKEEDKNV
+70 QPKEDEKNV

-105 QWFANMA
+105 QWFGNMA

-198 TVLVI
+198 TVFVI

-224 SEISVIVLAKATG
+224 SEISVTVLAKATG

-273 EDSKEKLGTK
+273 EDSKEKLGAQ

-288 LATAPGK
+288 LSKPLGK
-295 DRESKVQEEIKKG
+295 DRDDLVQKEVKKG
-308 NQMMIVTSVGERLV
+308 NQMMVISSVGERLV

-394 MLVIIFTV
+394 MLVIIFTI

-430 CYIFRGNIVAA
+430 CYLFRGNIVAA

-500 AGTDDEKTK
+500 AGTDDEKAK

-525 QTEQEKEENQKK
+525 QAEQEKEENQKK

-550 NSPQQEE
+550 NLPQQGE
-557 EGKEQTTPGEE
+557 EGKEQTLPGEE
-568 EAPMQQDLISLDKEA
+568 EAPVQQDLISLDKEA
-583 LEQEMEA
+583 LEQEMEG

-603 VQPELVSLEDE
+603 VQPELVSLENE

-621 IPADIEGYEEIQP
+621 MPADIEAYEEIQT
-634 EVPEQEVPLEDIP
+634 EVPEQEVPLEEIP
-647 TDIEVYEEVQPEVPE
+647 TDIEIHEDVHQEVPE

-669 VSSDM
+669 VSTDM
-674 EAYEEIQTEVPEQEI
+674 EAYEEIQTEVPEQEM

-716 EMSPDHETFEEIPS
+716 EVSPDHETVEEIPS
-730 DIPQQDIPT
+730 NIPQQDIPT

-744 DISREEIQPEQD
+744 DISREEIQPEQET
-756 ISTNIPQQEISTPIE
+756 STNIPQQEISTPIE

-800 TSADIPDAIPTEV
+800 TSADIPGAIPAEV
-813 NEAGQ
+813 NESGE
-818 IVAKKPD
+818 IVAKKPN
-825 IDVESTVQVSN
+825 IDVESTVQETN
-836 SSGSFIPTESISTS
+836 SSDSFIPTESISPT
-850 DLAQVNEKEVS
+850 DLTRVNEKEVS
-861 TNEPIQENAET
+861 KNEPIQGEAET

-904 LDPLKKDE
+904 LEPQKKDE

>member
-1 MGAKGMKKLFSIC
+1 MKRLFSIF
-14 MILVFFLIPLG
+14 MILVFFLLPLG
-25 PHVALAED
+25 SHVALAED

-79 FQKVGGYLFGDDSV
+79 FEKGWGYLFGDDSM

-125 LVDQALNLDIVDT
+125 LVDQALNLDIVDA

-224 SEISVIVLAKATG
+224 SEISVTVLAKATG

-245 SKADA
+245 SKEDA

-273 EDSKEKLGTK
+273 EDSKEKLGAQ

-288 LATAPGK
+288 LAKSPGK
-295 DRESKVQEEIKKG
+295 ERNEIVGKEVKKG
-308 NQMMIVTSVGERLV
+308 NQMMVLSSVGERLV

-430 CYIFRGNIVAA
+430 CYLFRGNIVAA
-441 FSRARGV
+441 FSRVRGV

-525 QTEQEKEENQKK
+525 QTEQGKEENQKK

-550 NSPQQEE
+550 NLPQQEE
-557 EGKEQTTPGEE
+557 EGEGKEQTPPGEE

-583 LEQEMEA
+583 LEQEMEE
-590 QQEGTEVEESEMD
+590 QQEGTEVEESEME

-621 IPADIEGYEEIQP
+621 MPADIEGYEEVQP

-669 VSSDM
+669 VSTDM

-689 PLEEVSSDMEAYEE
+689 PQEEVSSDMEAYEE

-716 EMSPDHETFEEIPS
+716 EVSPDHETYEEISS

-744 DISREEIQPEQD
+744 DISREEIQPEQET
-756 ISTNIPQQEISTPIE
+756 STHIPQQEISTPIE
-771 TEANEPL
+771 TESNEPL

-800 TSADIPDAIPTEV
+800 TSADIPDAIPAEV
-813 NEAGQ
+813 NEAGE
-818 IVAKKPD
+818 IVAKKPN
-825 IDVESTVQVSN
+825 IDVESTVQETN
-836 SSGSFIPTESISTS
+836 SSDSFIPTESISPT
-850 DLAQVNEKEVS
+850 DLTRVNEKEVS
-861 TNEPIQENAET
+861 KNEPIQGEAET

-877 IQYGAVAAGSE
+877 IQYGAVAVGSE

-904 LDPLKKDE
+904 LEPPKKDE

>member
-1 MGAKGMKKLFSIC
+1 MKKTYLKK
-14 MILVFFLIPLG
+14 LV
-25 PHVALAED
+25 A
-33 TKTEEKQE
+33 
-41 QKGARISENLFSGY
+41 
-55 TDGIYK
+55 IY
-61 DKYYEIDTY
+61 
-70 QPKEEDKNV
+70 
-79 FQKVGGYLFGDDSV
+79 SV

-183 FIKRQPSKGLSELVK
+183 FIKRQPSKGLNELVK
-198 TVLVI
+198 TVFVI

-224 SEISVIVLAKATG
+224 SEISVTVLAKATG

-273 EDSKEKLGTK
+273 EDSKEKLGAK

-288 LATAPGK
+288 LAQAPGK
-295 DRESKVQEEIKKG
+295 DRENKVQDEVKNR
-308 NQMMIVTSVGERLV
+308 NQMMVIFSVGERLV

-394 MLVIIFTV
+394 MLVIIFTI

-430 CYIFRGNIVAA
+430 CYLFRGNIIAA

-500 AGTDDEKTK
+500 AGIDNEKTK
-509 ANPLVQAN
+509 VNPLIQAN
-517 IPNDLPNN
+517 ILNDLPNN

-537 GNLISLQDRDKDG
+537 GKLISLQDRDKDG
-550 NSPQQEE
+550 NLPQQEV
-557 EGKEQTTPGEE
+557 EGKEQTKPGEE
-568 EAPMQQDLISLDKEA
+568 EAPMQQDLISLNKEA
-583 LEQEMEA
+583 LEQEMEE
-590 QQEGTEVEESEMD
+590 QQEGTEVEESKME

-614 EIPTGEE
+614 EM
-621 IPADIEGYEEIQP
+621 PADIEGYEE
-634 EVPEQEVPLEDIP
+634 
-647 TDIEVYEEVQPEVPE
+647 VQPELPE

-669 VSSDM
+669 VSTDM
-674 EAYEEIQTEVPEQEI
+674 EIYEEIQTEVPEQEM
-689 PLEEVSSDMEAYEE
+689 PLEEVSSDMAVYEE
-703 IQTEVPTQELPLE
+703 VQTEEELPLE
-716 EMSPDHETFEEIPS
+716 EVSPDHETFEEIPS
-730 DIPQQDIPT
+730 EIPSEIPQQDIPT
-739 EEIPM
+739 EKIPM

-756 ISTNIPQQEISTPIE
+756 ISTNIPQQ
-771 TEANEPL
+771 
-778 IPDTIRADV
+778 
-787 NEEGVIVPHTPET
+787 
-800 TSADIPDAIPTEV
+800 
-813 NEAGQ
+813 
-818 IVAKKPD
+818 
-825 IDVESTVQVSN
+825 
-836 SSGSFIPTESISTS
+836 
-850 DLAQVNEKEVS
+850 
-861 TNEPIQENAET
+861 
-872 IDTPD
+872 
-877 IQYGAVAAGSE
+877 
-888 NWMPSTD
+888 
-895 PQNLDNLDD
+895 
-904 LDPLKKDE
+904 

>member
-1 MGAKGMKKLFSIC
+1 MKKLFSIC
-14 MILVFFLIPLG
+14 MILVFFLLPLG
-25 PHVALAED
+25 PHMALAED
-33 TKTEEKQE
+33 QKTGEKQE

-70 QPKEEDKNV
+70 QPKEDEKNV

-112 FQLNVILGQLTIF
+112 FQLSVILSQLTIF
-125 LVDQALNLDIVDT
+125 LVDQALNLDIVDA

-224 SEISVIVLAKATG
+224 SEISVTVLAKATG

-273 EDSKEKLGTK
+273 EDSKEKLGAQ

-288 LATAPGK
+288 LAKSPGK
-295 DRESKVQEEIKKG
+295 ERNEAVEKEVKKG
-308 NQMMIVTSVGERLV
+308 NQMMVISSVGERLV
-322 FTVMYYVVNTF
+322 FTIMYYVVNTF

-430 CYIFRGNIVAA
+430 CYLFRDNITAA
-441 FSRARGV
+441 FKRVKGV

-500 AGTDDEKTK
+500 TGTDDEKTK
-509 ANPLVQAN
+509 ANPLIQAN
-517 IPNDLPNN
+517 IPNELPNN

-537 GNLISLQDRDKDG
+537 GNLISLQDRDKEG
-550 NSPQQEE
+550 NLPQQEE
-557 EGKEQTTPGEE
+557 EGKEQTPPGEE
-568 EAPMQQDLISLDKEA
+568 EVPLQQDLISLDKEA
-583 LEQEMEA
+583 LEQEMEG
-590 QQEGTEVEESEMD
+590 QQEGTEVEESEME

-621 IPADIEGYEEIQP
+621 VPADIEAYEEIQT
-634 EVPEQEVPLEDIP
+634 EVLEQEVPLEDIP

-662 QEVPLEE
+662 QEMPLEE
-669 VSSDM
+669 VPTDM
-674 EAYEEIQTEVPEQEI
+674 EAYEEIQTEVPEQEV
-689 PLEEVSSDMEAYEE
+689 PSDMEAYEE
-703 IQTEVPTQELPLE
+703 IQTEVPTQEIPLE
-716 EMSPDHETFEEIPS
+716 EVSPNHETFEEIPS

-744 DISREEIQPEQD
+744 DISREEIQPEQET
-756 ISTNIPQQEISTPIE
+756 STHILQQEISTPIE
-771 TEANEPL
+771 TEANDPL

-787 NEEGVIVPHTPET
+787 SEEGVIVPRTTET
-800 TSADIPDAIPTEV
+800 GSSISNADIPDAIPAEV
-813 NEAGQ
+813 TEAGE
-818 IVAKKPD
+818 IVAKKSD
-825 IDVESTVQVSN
+825 IDVESTVQATN
-836 SSGSFIPTESISTS
+836 SSDAFILTESIPSS
-850 DLAQVNEKEVS
+850 DLTRVNQKEVS
-861 TNEPIQENAET
+861 KNELIQGEVGT

-904 LDPLKKDE
+904 LEPPKKDE

>member
-1 MGAKGMKKLFSIC
+1 
-14 MILVFFLIPLG
+14 MIFVFFLLPLG
-25 PHVALAED
+25 SHVALAVD
-33 TKTEEKQE
+33 TKAEEKQE

-70 QPKEEDKNV
+70 QPKEEDKNM
-79 FQKVGGYLFGDDSV
+79 FEKGWGYLFGDDSM

-125 LVDQALNLDIVDT
+125 LVDQALNLDIVDA

-224 SEISVIVLAKATG
+224 SEISVTVLAKATG

-273 EDSKEKLGTK
+273 EDSKEKLGAQ

-288 LATAPGK
+288 LAKSPGK
-295 DRESKVQEEIKKG
+295 ERNEIVGKEVKKG
-308 NQMMIVTSVGERLV
+308 NKMMVLSSVGERLV

-471 NTMSYIGDKMGAH
+471 NTMSYIGDKMGMH
-484 FNSAAEL
+484 FNNAAEL

-500 AGTDDEKTK
+500 AGTDDKKTK

-525 QTEQEKEENQKK
+525 QTEQEKEENKKK
-537 GNLISLQDRDKDG
+537 GKLISLQDRDKEG
-550 NSPQQEE
+550 NLPQQEE
-557 EGKEQTTPGEE
+557 EGKEQTPPGEE

-583 LEQEMEA
+583 LEQEMEG
-590 QQEGTEVEESEMD
+590 QQEGTEVEESEID
-603 VQPELVSLEDE
+603 VQPELVSLQDE

-621 IPADIEGYEEIQP
+621 MPADIEAYEEIQT
-634 EVPEQEVPLEDIP
+634 EVPLEEIP
-647 TDIEVYEEVQPEVPE
+647 TDIEMHEDVQQEVPE

-669 VSSDM
+669 VSTDM
-674 EAYEEIQTEVPEQEI
+674 EAYEEIQTEVPEQE
-689 PLEEVSSDMEAYEE
+689 
-703 IQTEVPTQELPLE
+703 
-716 EMSPDHETFEEIPS
+716 TFEEIPS
-730 DIPQQDIPT
+730 DIPQQDIQTEEIPMDIQT

-744 DISREEIQPEQD
+744 DISREEIQPEQET
-756 ISTNIPQQEISTPIE
+756 STHIPQQEISTPIE
-771 TEANEPL
+771 TEANDPL

-787 NEEGVIVPHTPET
+787 NEEGVIVPHTPEA
-800 TSADIPDAIPTEV
+800 TSADIPDAIPAEV
-813 NEAGQ
+813 NEAGE
-818 IVAKKPD
+818 IVAKKPN
-825 IDVESTVQVSN
+825 IDVELTIQEIN
-836 SSGSFIPTESISTS
+836 SSDSFISTESISPT
-850 DLAQVNEKEVS
+850 DLTRVSEKEVS
-861 TNEPIQENAET
+861 KNESIQGEAET

-904 LDPLKKDE
+904 LEPPKKDE

>member
-1 MGAKGMKKLFSIC
+1 MKKLFSIC
-14 MILVFFLIPLG
+14 MILVFFLLPLG

-33 TKTEEKQE
+33 TKKEEKQE

-70 QPKEEDKNV
+70 QPKEDDKNV

-105 QWFANMA
+105 QWFGNMA

-125 LVDQALNLDIVDT
+125 LVDQALNLDIVDA

-153 GKGGFL
+153 EKGGFL

-224 SEISVIVLAKATG
+224 SEISVTVLAKATG

-273 EDSKEKLGTK
+273 EDSKEKIGTK
-283 RVDEL
+283 RVDGL
-288 LATAPGK
+288 LAKAPGK
-295 DRESKVQEEIKKG
+295 ERDDLVRKEITDDG
-308 NQMMIVTSVGERLV
+308 NQMMVISSVGERLV

-394 MLVIIFTV
+394 MLVIIFTI

-430 CYIFRGNIVAA
+430 CYLFRGNIVAA

-500 AGTDDEKTK
+500 AGTDDEKAK

-525 QTEQEKEENQKK
+525 QAEQEKEENQKK

-550 NSPQQEE
+550 NLPQQGE
-557 EGKEQTTPGEE
+557 EGKEQTLPGEE
-568 EAPMQQDLISLDKEA
+568 EAPVQQDLISLDKEA
-583 LEQEMEA
+583 LEQEVEG

-603 VQPELVSLEDE
+603 VQPELVSLENE

-647 TDIEVYEEVQPEVPE
+647 TDIEVYEEVQPEVTE
-662 QEVPLEE
+662 QEIPLEE
-669 VSSDM
+669 VSSGM

-716 EMSPDHETFEEIPS
+716 EVSTDHEAYEEIPS

-744 DISREEIQPEQD
+744 DISREEIQPEQE
-756 ISTNIPQQEISTPIE
+756 TLTHIPQQEISTPIE

-800 TSADIPDAIPTEV
+800 TSADIPDAIRAEV

-836 SSGSFIPTESISTS
+836 SSDSFIPTESVSTS

-861 TNEPIQENAET
+861 KNEPIQEKAVT

-904 LDPLKKDE
+904 LEPPKKDE

>member
-1 MGAKGMKKLFSIC
+1 MKKLFSIC
-14 MILVFFLIPLG
+14 MILVFFLLPLG
-25 PHVALAED
+25 PHMALAED

-70 QPKEEDKNV
+70 QPKEDEKNV

-224 SEISVIVLAKATG
+224 SEISVTVLAKATG

-273 EDSKEKLGTK
+273 EDSKEKLGAK

-288 LATAPGK
+288 LATPLGK
-295 DRESKVQEEIKKG
+295 DRDEKIKKEVKDG
-308 NQMMIVTSVGERLV
+308 NQMMVISSVGERLV

-430 CYIFRGNIVAA
+430 CYLFRGNIVAA

-537 GNLISLQDRDKDG
+537 GNLISLQDRDKEG
-550 NSPQQEE
+550 NLPQREE
-557 EGKEQTTPGEE
+557 EGKEQTTPSEE
-568 EAPMQQDLISLDKEA
+568 EAPIQQDLISLDKEA
-583 LEQEMEA
+583 LEQEMEE
-590 QQEGTEVEESEMD
+590 QQEGTEVEESEME
-603 VQPELVSLEDE
+603 VQPELVALEDE

-621 IPADIEGYEEIQP
+621 MPADIEGYEEVQP

-669 VSSDM
+669 VSTDM
-674 EAYEEIQTEVPEQEI
+674 EAYEEIQTEVPEQEM

-716 EMSPDHETFEEIPS
+716 EVSPDHETFEEIPS

-771 TEANEPL
+771 TEVNEPL

-800 TSADIPDAIPTEV
+800 TSADIPDAIPAKV
-813 NEAGQ
+813 NEAGE
-818 IVAKKPD
+818 IVAKNTH
-825 IDVESTVQVSN
+825 IDVESTVQNAN
-836 SSGSFIPTESISTS
+836 SSDAFIPTEPIST
-850 DLAQVNEKEVS
+850 DLTRVNEKEVS
-861 TNEPIQENAET
+861 KNEPIQGEAET

-904 LDPLKKDE
+904 LEPPKKDE

>member
-1 MGAKGMKKLFSIC
+1 MKKLFSIC
-14 MILVFFLIPLG
+14 MILVFFLLLLG

-70 QPKEEDKNV
+70 QPKEDEKNV

-198 TVLVI
+198 TVFVI

-224 SEISVIVLAKATG
+224 SEISVTVLAKATG

-273 EDSKEKLGTK
+273 EDSKEKLGAQ

-288 LATAPGK
+288 LSKSLGK
-295 DRESKVQEEIKKG
+295 DRDDLVQKEVKKG
-308 NQMMIVTSVGERLV
+308 NQMMVISSVGERLV

-430 CYIFRGNIVAA
+430 CYLFRGNIVAA

-484 FNSAAEL
+484 FNNAAEL
-491 AAAGGQLEN
+491 AAAGSQIEN

-537 GNLISLQDRDKDG
+537 GKLISLQDRDKEG
-550 NSPQQEE
+550 NLPQQEE

-583 LEQEMEA
+583 LEQEVEG
-590 QQEGTEVEESEMD
+590 QQEGTEVEESEME
-603 VQPELVSLEDE
+603 VQPELVSLQDE

-621 IPADIEGYEEIQP
+621 MPTDIEGYEEIQP
-634 EVPEQEVPLEDIP
+634 EVPLEDIP

-669 VSSDM
+669 VSTDM
-674 EAYEEIQTEVPEQEI
+674 EAYEEIQTGVPEQEI

-703 IQTEVPTQELPLE
+703 IQPEVPTQELPLE
-716 EMSPDHETFEEIPS
+716 EVSTDYEAHEEIPS

-744 DISREEIQPEQD
+744 DISREEIQPEQET
-756 ISTNIPQQEISTPIE
+756 STHIPQQEISTPIE

-800 TSADIPDAIPTEV
+800 TSADIPDAIPAEV
-813 NEAGQ
+813 TEAGE
-818 IVAKKPD
+818 IVAKKPN
-825 IDVESTVQVSN
+825 IDVESTVQGIN
-836 SSGSFIPTESISTS
+836 SSDSFIPTESISPT
-850 DLAQVNEKEVS
+850 DLTRVNEKEVS
-861 TNEPIQENAET
+861 KNEPIQGEAET

-904 LDPLKKDE
+904 LEPPKKDE

>member
-1 MGAKGMKKLFSIC
+1 MKKLFSIC
-14 MILVFFLIPLG
+14 MILVFFLLPLG
-25 PHVALAED
+25 SHVALAVD
-33 TKTEEKQE
+33 TKKEEKQE

-61 DKYYEIDTY
+61 GKYYEIDTY
-70 QPKEEDKNV
+70 QPKEDEKNV
-79 FQKVGGYLFGDDSV
+79 FEKVGGYLFGDDSV

-224 SEISVIVLAKATG
+224 SEISVTVLAKATG
-237 TVAGDPGR
+237 TVAGNPGR

-273 EDSKEKLGTK
+273 EDSKEKLGAK

-288 LATAPGK
+288 LAQAPGK
-295 DRESKVQEEIKKG
+295 DRKNKVQDEVKNG
-308 NQMMIVTSVGERLV
+308 NQMMVISSVGERLV

-471 NTMSYIGDKMGAH
+471 NTMSYIGDKMGMH
-484 FNSAAEL
+484 FNNAAEL

-509 ANPLVQAN
+509 GNPLVQAN

-525 QTEQEKEENQKK
+525 QAEQEKEENQKK
-537 GNLISLQDRDKDG
+537 GNLISLQDRDKDR
-550 NSPQQEE
+550 NLPQQEE

-583 LEQEMEA
+583 LEQEMEE
-590 QQEGTEVEESEMD
+590 QQEGTEVEESEME

-621 IPADIEGYEEIQP
+621 MPADIEG
-634 EVPEQEVPLEDIP
+634 
-647 TDIEVYEEVQPEVPE
+647 YEEVQPEVPE

-669 VSSDM
+669 VSTDM

-716 EMSPDHETFEEIPS
+716 EVSPDHETYEEIPS
-730 DIPQQDIPT
+730 DIPQQDIST

-744 DISREEIQPEQD
+744 DISREEIQPEQET
-756 ISTNIPQQEISTPIE
+756 STHIPQQEISTPIE
-771 TEANEPL
+771 TESNEPL

-800 TSADIPDAIPTEV
+800 TSADIPDAIPAEV
-813 NEAGQ
+813 NEAGE
-818 IVAKKPD
+818 IVAKTPD
-825 IDVESTVQVSN
+825 IDVESTIQNTN
-836 SSGSFIPTESISTS
+836 SSDSFIPTEPISS
-850 DLAQVNEKEVS
+850 DLTPVNEKEVS
-861 TNEPIQENAET
+861 KNEPIQEKAET

-904 LDPLKKDE
+904 LEPPKKDE

>member
-1 MGAKGMKKLFSIC
+1 MKKLFSIC
-14 MILVFFLIPLG
+14 MILVFFLLPLG

-70 QPKEEDKNV
+70 QPKEDEKNV

-153 GKGGFL
+153 GKGGFS

-203 AFIVTYIGNASTIL
+203 AFIVTYIGNAGAIL

-224 SEISVIVLAKATG
+224 SEISVTVLAKATG

-273 EDSKEKLGTK
+273 EDSKEKLGAK

-288 LATAPGK
+288 LATPLGK
-295 DRESKVQEEIKKG
+295 DRDEKIKKEVKDG
-308 NQMMIVTSVGERLV
+308 NQMMVISSVGERLV

-430 CYIFRGNIVAA
+430 CYLFRGNIVAA

-525 QTEQEKEENQKK
+525 QTEQEKEENKKK
-537 GNLISLQDRDKDG
+537 GNLISLQDRDKEG
-550 NSPQQEE
+550 NLPQQEE
-557 EGKEQTTPGEE
+557 EGKEQTTPSEE

-583 LEQEMEA
+583 LEQEMEE
-590 QQEGTEVEESEMD
+590 QQEGTEME

-621 IPADIEGYEEIQP
+621 MPADIEGYEEVQP

-669 VSSDM
+669 VSTDM
-674 EAYEEIQTEVPEQEI
+674 EAYEEIQTEVPEQEM
-689 PLEEVSSDMEAYEE
+689 PLEEVSSDMETYEE

-716 EMSPDHETFEEIPS
+716 EVSSDHETFEEIPS

-744 DISREEIQPEQD
+744 DISREEIQPEQET
-756 ISTNIPQQEISTPIE
+756 STHIPQQEISTPIE

-800 TSADIPDAIPTEV
+800 TSADIPDAIPAEV
-813 NEAGQ
+813 NEAGE

-825 IDVESTVQVSN
+825 IDVESTIQNTN
-836 SSGSFIPTESISTS
+836 SSDSFIPTEPISS
-850 DLAQVNEKEVS
+850 DLTPVNEKEVS
-861 TNEPIQENAET
+861 KNEPIQEKAET

-904 LDPLKKDE
+904 LEPPKKDE

>member
-1 MGAKGMKKLFSIC
+1 MKKLFSIC
-14 MILVFFLIPLG
+14 MILVFFLLPLG
-25 PHVALAED
+25 PHVVLAEED
-33 TKTEEKQE
+33 KQE

-70 QPKEEDKNV
+70 QPKEDEQNV

-105 QWFANMA
+105 QWFGNMA
-112 FQLNVILGQLTIF
+112 FQLSVILSQLTIF
-125 LVDQALNLDIVDT
+125 LVDQALNLDIVDA

-153 GKGGFL
+153 EKGGFL

-224 SEISVIVLAKATG
+224 SEISVTVLAKATG

-273 EDSKEKLGTK
+273 EDSKEKLGAQ

-288 LATAPGK
+288 LAKPPGK
-295 DRESKVQEEIKKG
+295 DRDDLVQKEVKKG
-308 NQMMIVTSVGERLV
+308 NQMMVISSVGERLV
-322 FTVMYYVVNTF
+322 FTIMYYVVNTF
-333 AGVPVIAFCLLIV
+333 AGIPVIAFCLLIV

-370 HRRVIESWASQW
+370 HRGVIESWASQW

-430 CYIFRGNIVAA
+430 CYLFRDNITAA
-441 FSRARGV
+441 FKRVKGV

-484 FNSAAEL
+484 FNNAAEL
-491 AAAGGQLEN
+491 AAAGSQIEN
-500 AGTDDEKTK
+500 AGTDDEKKK
-509 ANPLVQAN
+509 ANPLIQAD
-517 IPNDLPNN
+517 IPKNLPDN

-537 GNLISLQDRDKDG
+537 GKLISLQGREQEGDL
-550 NSPQQEE
+550 PQQEE
-557 EGKEQTTPGEE
+557 EGKEQIPGEE
-568 EAPMQQDLISLDKEA
+568 EAPMQQDLISLDKEE
-583 LEQEMEA
+583 LEQEMEG
-590 QQEGTEVEESEMD
+590 QQEGTEVEESEID

-621 IPADIEGYEEIQP
+621 LPADI
-634 EVPEQEVPLEDIP
+634 
-647 TDIEVYEEVQPEVPE
+647 
-662 QEVPLEE
+662 
-669 VSSDM
+669 
-674 EAYEEIQTEVPEQEI
+674 EAYEEIQTEVPEQEVPLEEI
-689 PLEEVSSDMEAYEE
+689 PTDIEVHEEVQQEVPLEEVSSDIEAYEE

-716 EMSPDHETFEEIPS
+716 EMSADHETFEEIQS

-744 DISREEIQPEQD
+744 DISREEIQSEQD
-756 ISTNIPQQEISTPIE
+756 ISTNIPQQEISTQEVSTPIE
-771 TEANEPL
+771 TDVNEPL

-787 NEEGVIVPHTPET
+787 SEEGVIVPRTTET
-800 TSADIPDAIPTEV
+800 SSSISNADIPDSIPAEV

-818 IVAKKPD
+818 IVAKKPN

-836 SSGSFIPTESISTS
+836 SSDSFIPTESVPTS

-861 TNEPIQENAET
+861 KNEQIQEKALT
-872 IDTPD
+872 IDTSD

-895 PQNLDNLDD
+895 PQNLDNLND
-904 LDPLKKDE
+904 LESPKKDE

>member
-1 MGAKGMKKLFSIC
+1 MKKLFSIC
-14 MILVFFLIPLG
+14 MILVFFLLPLG

-33 TKTEEKQE
+33 TKKEEKQE

-70 QPKEEDKNV
+70 QPKEDDKNV

-105 QWFANMA
+105 QWFGNMA

-125 LVDQALNLDIVDT
+125 LVDQALNLDIVDA

-153 GKGGFL
+153 EKGGFL

-198 TVLVI
+198 TVSVI

-224 SEISVIVLAKATG
+224 SEISVTVLAKATG

-273 EDSKEKLGTK
+273 EDSKEKIGTK
-283 RVDEL
+283 RVDGL
-288 LATAPGK
+288 LAKAPGK
-295 DRESKVQEEIKKG
+295 ERDDLVRKEITDDG
-308 NQMMIVTSVGERLV
+308 NQMMVISSVGERLV

-394 MLVIIFTV
+394 MLVIIFTI

-430 CYIFRGNIVAA
+430 CYLFRGNIVAA

-517 IPNDLPNN
+517 IPNELPNN

-537 GNLISLQDRDKDG
+537 GKLISLQDRDKDG
-550 NSPQQEE
+550 NLPQQEE

-583 LEQEMEA
+583 LEQEMEG
-590 QQEGTEVEESEMD
+590 QQEGTEVEESEME

-621 IPADIEGYEEIQP
+621 TQAGMEAYEEIQT

-647 TDIEVYEEVQPEVPE
+647 TDIEVYEEVQQEVPE

-716 EMSPDHETFEEIPS
+716 EMSPDHETFEGIPS

-744 DISREEIQPEQD
+744 DISREEIQSEQET
-756 ISTNIPQQEISTPIE
+756 STHIPQQEISTPIE

-787 NEEGVIVPHTPET
+787 NEEGVIVPHKTET
-800 TSADIPDAIPTEV
+800 TSADIPDAIPAEV
-813 NEAGQ
+813 NESGE
-818 IVAKKPD
+818 IVAEKSD
-825 IDVESTVQVSN
+825 IDVESTTQVIN
-836 SSGSFIPTESISTS
+836 SSDSFIPTESISPT
-850 DLAQVNEKEVS
+850 DLTRVSEKEVS
-861 TNEPIQENAET
+861 KNESIQGEAET

-904 LDPLKKDE
+904 LEPPKKDE

>member
-1 MGAKGMKKLFSIC
+1 MKKLFSIC